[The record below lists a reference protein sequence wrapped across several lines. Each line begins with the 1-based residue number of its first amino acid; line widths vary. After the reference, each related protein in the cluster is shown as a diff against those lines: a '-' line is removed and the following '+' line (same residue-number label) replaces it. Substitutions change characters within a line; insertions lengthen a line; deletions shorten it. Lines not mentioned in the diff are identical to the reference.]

1 MIENKDTKH
10 IIIYDEKDLKH
21 RPNKTNEYLKSIY
34 YPKVTIGN
42 NSNLELRK
50 DGYHK
55 YPHHKMLCTFLY
67 PYFELDATVYY
78 PPKLKGIT
86 IKYWV
91 FDYED
96 AVEQQVKLVGLS
108 TEQVIFQSDYLH
120 KPDDAIEQ
128 NAVKLTNIETLQV
141 FKQTIYSQP
150 LEDAVEQLK
159 PTLINISTE
168 QVFKR
173 VEYIHL
179 IEDAIEHDSVKLIN
193 ITVETE

>member
-1 MIENKDTKH
+1 MDNKHTKY
-10 IIIYDEKDLKH
+10 IIGLFDEDKEHYPLQGQA
-21 RPNKTNEYLKSIY
+21 YLKLNY
-34 YPKVTIGN
+34 YPKPTIDN
-42 NSNLELRK
+42 ESNIELRK

-141 FKQTIYSQP
+141 FKHTIYSQP